1 MQLTDSIGRH
11 INYLRLSVT
20 DRCNMRCFYCM
31 PAEGV
36 VKKAHEA
43 ILSFEE
49 LHLIAETS
57 VAIGIEKIRITGGEP
72 LVRVGLVGFLEKLSA
87 IPGLRHLALTTN
99 GLLLTEMA
107 ADLRRAG
114 VQRLN
119 VSLDSLN
126 PQTFS
131 EITRGGDLGKV
142 LAGLDAAERAG
153 FPPPKINCVIMRGV
167 NDSEI
172 LAFAGM
178 TRTRGNPVRFI
189 EYMPVV
195 KEEGWRRY
203 SISGDEIMQRI
214 AAEYPLELIDKG
226 PYSGPSRDF
235 RIPGAAG
242 SIGIITAISGHFCSE
257 CNRIRVTSTGQA
269 KGCLFSDAK
278 TNLIPALRPP
288 DREKLAALLRG
299 IVSGKPERH
308 GISCD
313 SYQHQN
319 FTMAQVGG

>member
-1 MQLTDSIGRH
+1 MQLTDSLGRQ

-31 PAEGV
+31 PETGI
-36 VKKAHEA
+36 VKREHME

-49 LHLIAETS
+49 LLLIAEIS
-57 VAIGIEKIRITGGEP
+57 AEIGIEKIRITGGEP
-72 LVRVGLVGFLEKLSA
+72 LVRIGLVGFLEKLSA
-87 IPGLRHLALTTN
+87 IAGLKHLALTTN
-99 GLLLTEMA
+99 GLLLAEMA
-107 ADLRRAG
+107 ADLHRAG

-126 PQTFS
+126 PKTFS
-131 EITRGGDLGKV
+131 EITRGGDLGRV
-142 LAGLDAAERAG
+142 LAGLDAAEKAG

-167 NDSEI
+167 NDAEI
-172 LAFAGM
+172 LKFAEM

-195 KEEGWRRY
+195 REEGWQRY
-203 SISGDEIMQRI
+203 CISGDEILKRI
-214 AAEYPLELIDKG
+214 MAEYPLELIDKG
-226 PYSGPSRDF
+226 LYSGPSRDF
-235 RIPGAAG
+235 RIPGARG
-242 SIGIITAISGHFCSE
+242 SIGIITAVSGHFCSE

-269 KGCLFSDAK
+269 KGCLFSDDK
-278 TNLIPALRPP
+278 TDLVPSLRPP
-288 DREKLAALLRG
+288 NTEKLAELLRG

-313 SYQHQN
+313 SYKHQN